1 MIIRLSR
8 TLALIGAFSL
18 VPFLSGC
25 VGYDGY
31 GGGGYG
37 GSYYNTGWGG
47 GGWGGWGP
55 GYAVGPYPGR
65 GGRWQGGRI

>member
-1 MIIRLSR
+1 MIRRLSR
-8 TLALIGAFSL
+8 TLALMGAFSL
-18 VPFLSGC
+18 VPLLSGC

-31 GGGGYG
+31 DGYSGGGGYG

-55 GYAVGPYPGR
+55 GYAVGPAG
-65 GGRWQGGRI
+65 GGRW